1 MRIRIFTD
9 GGGFK
14 KVNKK
19 FTAVSSYRIFK
30 DDDLLLSDEIIT
42 EDKTN
47 NFAEI
52 YAIQKSLE
60 IVNKYLKVSKNNDYS
75 IELYT
80 DSLLCLKSLTEWI
93 YNWLKTSVDGILYT
107 SKGSIVANQECIIK
121 AFKLLNKLKRVKIF
135 HINSHMPMY
144 KTHQQHKYFNKFNKC
159 NISYEKFLGVYLNN
173 KECDRAIK
181 EAYEKYKNNKEGT
194 HK

>member
-52 YAIQKSLE
+52 YSIQKSLE
-60 IVNKYLKVSKNNDYS
+60 LVNEYISVSKIDNYT

-80 DSLLCLKSLTEWI
+80 DSLLCVKSLTEWI

-121 AFKLLNKLKRVKIF
+121 AFKLLNKLKKVRIF
-135 HINSHMPMY
+135 HINSHMPLY
-144 KTHQQHKYFNKFNKC
+144 KTYQQHKYFNKFNKC
-159 NISYEKFLGVYLNN
+159 DISYEDFLGAYLNN

-181 EAYEKYKNNKEGT
+181 EAYKKYKINQEGT
-194 HK
+194 PK